1 MADMDSKNWKQLLHT
16 LSNSSSSSSHKEK
29 TDRFKAILSSILK
42 NEEKNRTEGLKDFVD
57 ALVNENVSL
66 VISRQL
72 LSEFCTELKKLP
84 DDNVIT
90 VSRYTLER
98 LNPRVISF
106 EEQVANIRQYLAEVY
121 EKCGEW
127 KSAATTLV
135 GIPLE
140 TAQKQYSNDYKLET
154 YLKIARL
161 YLEDED
167 PGRAEQYIKRASML
181 VTDSSRNDLQIYYK
195 ACYAKVLDYRRKFI
209 EAAQKYNEL
218 SYKTEVDEPE
228 RMRALRNAIVC
239 TILAKAGQVRS
250 RMLATLFKDERCQMF
265 TFISILEKMHLEHI
279 IKTTDVTE
287 FEKLLLP
294 HQKAVASDGGTILER
309 AIIEHNLLS
318 ASKLYNNISFQELG
332 ALLEIDPLRAEK
344 IASQMISE
352 GRMNG
357 HIDQIAMIV
366 YFGSSDPLPSW
377 DKQIHGLCFQVNN
390 IIERITSAFPDWLG
404 ATIEREMA
412 NS

>member
-1 MADMDSKNWKQLLHT
+1 M
-16 LSNSSSSSSHKEK
+16 
-29 TDRFKAILSSILK
+29 
-42 NEEKNRTEGLKDFVD
+42 
-57 ALVNENVSL
+57 VNESLSL

-72 LSEFCTELKKLP
+72 LSEFCSELKKLP
-84 DDNVIT
+84 DDNVKI
-90 VSRYTLER
+90 VSRYTLDR

-140 TAQKQYSNDYKLET
+140 TAQKQYTVDYKLDT

-167 PGRAEQYIKRASML
+167 PGRAEQFIKRASML
-181 VTDSSRNDLQIYYK
+181 VTDSGRNDLQIHYK

-218 SYKTEVDEPE
+218 SYKTEVDESE
-228 RMRALRNAIVC
+228 RMTALKNAIIC

-250 RMLATLFKDERCQMF
+250 RMLATLFKDERCQKF
-265 TFISILEKMHLEHI
+265 PFISILEKMHLEHI
-279 IKTTDVTE
+279 IKTLDVTE

-332 ALLEIDPLRAEK
+332 ALLEIGES
-344 IASQMISE
+344 I
-352 GRMNG
+352 
-357 HIDQIAMIV
+357 
-366 YFGSSDPLPSW
+366 Y
-377 DKQIHGLCFQVNN
+377 
-390 IIERITSAFPDWLG
+390 II
-404 ATIEREMA
+404 
-412 NS
+412 